1 MPDWNAI
8 KSEYIT
14 EDISYRKL
22 ADKWGV
28 SFRTL
33 ADHARKESW
42 NKERNTHRDNVTKQ
56 TVQKIAARQSS
67 DGAYKLLR
75 LQEAADSIGD
85 VIASIFGD
93 ADQFHRH
100 IVEDANYSVEERVY
114 KKVDTKAIKDLTGAM
129 KDLAYVLRNVYDL
142 PTKQEQVTLDN
153 AAERLRIEKAKAEE
167 GKEDTKEI
175 SVEFFSEEEK
185 GWSA

>member
-42 NKERNTHRDNVTKQ
+42 NKERSTHRDNVTKQ

-67 DGAYKLLR
+67 DCAYKLLR
-75 LQEAADSIGD
+75 LQEAADSMLNP
-85 VIASIFGD
+85 IAP
-93 ADQFHRH
+93 
-100 IVEDANYSVEERVY
+100 RVSSTNPTPEY
-114 KKVDTKAIKDLTGAM
+114 NPLDLWNDNKKDEYTF
-129 KDLAYVLRNVYDL
+129 Y
-142 PTKQEQVTLDN
+142 
-153 AAERLRIEKAKAEE
+153 RI
-167 GKEDTKEI
+167 
-175 SVEFFSEEEK
+175 
-185 GWSA
+185 